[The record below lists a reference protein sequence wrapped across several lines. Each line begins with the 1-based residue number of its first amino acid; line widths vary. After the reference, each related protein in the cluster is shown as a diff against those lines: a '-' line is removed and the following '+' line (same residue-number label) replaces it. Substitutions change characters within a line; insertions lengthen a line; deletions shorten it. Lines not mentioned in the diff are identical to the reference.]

1 MDKILYIVGQ
11 GFGILAIL
19 LGFLSYQVKTQ
30 KHLLICQ
37 TAVCTVFCIHYLLI
51 GATTA
56 MAMNM
61 VNIVRN
67 LVYYRRNQKGDKS
80 MLMPIVFTAILG
92 VIGVFTW
99 EAWYSVFV
107 FVGLIINSLCMS
119 FSDPQNVRKSILV
132 TSPMVLIYDAFAFSI
147 GGFIYESVAIISS
160 VIGIIRFRKQNSE
173 KQN

>member
-119 FSDPQNVRKSILV
+119 FSDPQNVRKVYLLRR
-132 TSPMVLIYDAFAFSI
+132 PWF
-147 GGFIYESVAIISS
+147 
-160 VIGIIRFRKQNSE
+160 
-173 KQN
+173 